1 MGRIS
6 LGLSISTALLL
17 LLVGPAWAQ
26 DAEPGADEPA
36 SDDATTQDAATS
48 QDEEVYEPETY
59 DGEEEPTEPASG
71 IADELET
78 IEDLLDLIDTWD
90 GGADELQ
97 TTYDGLKPE
106 LRAMVD
112 ENFESWALEGGI
124 GLGAGYEKEL
134 AGDKGDRP
142 LFSTNLSV
150 GMTWPVGDYAL
161 PIYYAVPDIPGP
173 WALGWNTAVR
183 TDNFNAFGGSISL
196 HWAYEYIGTT
206 PFFDIG
212 PAVRYRDELAF
223 GGRAL
228 LGYGNILLQ
237 GYVESEYTVD
247 DNNTLTVVVGVRV
260 PWLLFTLI

>member
-1 MGRIS
+1 MGRT
-6 LGLSISTALLL
+6 LLALSISTVLL
-17 LLVGPAWAQ
+17 LLVGSAWAQ
-26 DAEPGADEPA
+26 DAEPAAEDIAPEAAEEAAIDESAEVDEPE
-36 SDDATTQDAATS
+36 SF
-48 QDEEVYEPETY
+48 
-59 DGEEEPTEPASG
+59 DGEAGGSEQESG
-71 IADELET
+71 IQDELET

-90 GGADELQ
+90 GDADELQ
-97 TTYDGLKPE
+97 VTYDGLKPE
-106 LRAMVD
+106 LREMVD

-134 AGDKGDRP
+134 AGDEGDRP
-142 LFSTNLSV
+142 LFSANLSV

-161 PIYYAVPDIPGP
+161 PIYYAVPDIAGP
-173 WALGWNTAVR
+173 WAIGWNTSVR
-183 TDNFNAFGGSISL
+183 TDNFNTFGGSLSL

-212 PAVRYRDELAF
+212 PSLRYQDELGF
-223 GGRAL
+223 GARAA